1 MVMNRTVRTVKINS
15 KNPEKSKDQAPIAD
29 VGAQKAI
36 LSPKKRFSKAPV
48 KDKDEKNI
56 SDNLDSKCISIL
68 NKMIELV

>member
-36 LSPKKRFSKAPV
+36 LSPKKRFSKALV
-48 KDKDEKNI
+48 KDKDEKKTFLITWIRNVYQ
-56 SDNLDSKCISIL
+56 S
-68 NKMIELV
+68 